1 MLSLALTKVKLKLP
15 ENFGE
20 ATELLA
26 MLCTTQFVI
35 SKLPFASFQS
45 KS

>member
-20 ATELLA
+20 AAKHFFFHNL
-26 MLCTTQFVI
+26 
-35 SKLPFASFQS
+35 S
-45 KS
+45 